1 MKVILT
7 EDVKGQGK
15 KGQMVNVSD
24 GYARNFLLAK
34 GLAVEATATNV
45 NVMKTRQAAEA
56 ARKAKEL
63 AEAKELAAQ
72 LSKVTLTIRVKAG
85 ENGKLFGAVSNKDV
99 ADELKKQYKFDVD
112 KKKLVLREMIKS
124 LGTYE
129 VQAKL
134 YNEVSAKFNVVVA
147 EA

>member
-7 EDVKGQGK
+7 QDVKGQGK
-15 KGQMVNVSD
+15 KGQMIEVSD
-24 GYARNFLLAK
+24 GYGRNFLLAK
-34 GLAVEATATNV
+34 GLAVEANASNV
-45 NVMKTRQAAEA
+45 NVMKTKQAAEE

-63 AEAKELAAQ
+63 AEAKALATQ
-72 LSKVTLTIRVKAG
+72 LSKITLTIRVKAG
-85 ENGKLFGAVSNKDV
+85 ENGKLFGAVSTKDIS
-99 ADELKKQYKFDVD
+99 DELKKQYQFDVD

-134 YNEVSAKFNVVVA
+134 YSEVSAKFNVIVA

>member
-15 KGQMVNVSD
+15 KGQMIEVSD
-24 GYARNFLLAK
+24 GYGRNFLLAR
-34 GLAVEATATNV
+34 GLAVEANASNV
-45 NVMKTRQAAEA
+45 NVMKTKQAAEA

-63 AEAKELAAQ
+63 AEAKALAAELA
-72 LSKVTLTIRVKAG
+72 KVNLTIRVKAG
-85 ENGKLFGAVSNKDV
+85 ENGKLFGAVSTKDI
-99 ADELKKQYKFDVD
+99 ADELKKQYKYDVD

-134 YNEVSAKFNVVVA
+134 YSEVSAKFNVIVA

>member
-7 EDVKGQGK
+7 QDVKGQGK
-15 KGQMVNVSD
+15 KGQMIEVSD
-24 GYARNFLLAK
+24 GYGRNFLLAK
-34 GLAVEATATNV
+34 GLAVEANASNV
-45 NVMKTRQAAEA
+45 NVMKTKQAAED

-63 AEAKELAAQ
+63 AEAKALAAQ
-72 LSKVTLTIRVKAG
+72 LAKITLTIRVKSG
-85 ENGKLFGAVSNKDV
+85 ENGKLFGAVSTKDI
-99 ADELKKQYKFDVD
+99 ADELKKQYQFDVD

-134 YNEVSAKFNVVVA
+134 YSEVSAKFNVIVA

>member
-7 EDVKGQGK
+7 QDVKGQGK
-15 KGQMVNVSD
+15 KGQMVDVSD

-34 GLAVEATATNV
+34 GLAVEANATNV

-72 LSKVTLTIRVKAG
+72 LAKVNLTIRVKAG
-85 ENGKLFGAVSNKDV
+85 ENGKLFGAVSNKDI
-99 ADELKKQYKFDVD
+99 ADELKKQYQFDVD

-134 YNEVSAKFNVVVA
+134 YNEVSAKFNVNVT

>member
-7 EDVKGQGK
+7 QDVKGQGK
-15 KGQMVNVSD
+15 KGQMIDFCD
-24 GYARNFLLAK
+24 GYGRNFLLAK
-34 GLAVEATATNV
+34 GLAVEANASNV
-45 NVMKTRQAAEA
+45 NVMKTKQAAED

-63 AEAKELAAQ
+63 AEAKALAAQ
-72 LSKVTLTIRVKAG
+72 LAKITLTIRVKSG
-85 ENGKLFGAVSNKDV
+85 ENGKLFGAVSTKDI
-99 ADELKKQYKFDVD
+99 ADELKKQYQFDVD

-134 YNEVSAKFNVVVA
+134 YSEVSAKFNVIVA

>member
-15 KGQMVNVSD
+15 KGQMIEVSD
-24 GYARNFLLAK
+24 GYGRNFLLAK
-34 GLAVEATATNV
+34 GLAVEANASNV
-45 NVMKTRQAAEA
+45 NVMKTKQAAEA

-63 AEAKELAAQ
+63 AEAKALATELA
-72 LSKVTLTIRVKAG
+72 KVNLTIRVKSG
-85 ENGKLFGAVSNKDV
+85 ENGKLFGAVSTKDI
-99 ADELKKQYKFDVD
+99 ADELKKQYKYDVD

-134 YNEVSAKFNVVVA
+134 YSEVSAKFNVIVA

>member
-15 KGQMVNVSD
+15 KGQMIEVSD
-24 GYARNFLLAK
+24 GYGRNFLLAK
-34 GLAVEATATNV
+34 GLAVEANASNV
-45 NVMKTRQAAEA
+45 NVMKTKQAAEA

-63 AEAKELAAQ
+63 AEAKALATELA
-72 LSKVTLTIRVKAG
+72 KVNLTIRVKAG
-85 ENGKLFGAVSNKDV
+85 ENGKLFGAVSTKDI
-99 ADELKKQYKFDVD
+99 ADELKKQYKYDVD

-134 YNEVSAKFNVVVA
+134 YSEVSAKFNVIVA

>member
-7 EDVKGQGK
+7 QDVKGQGK
-15 KGQMVNVSD
+15 KGQMIDVSD
-24 GYARNFLLAK
+24 GYGRNFLLAK
-34 GLAVEATATNV
+34 GLAVEANASNV
-45 NVMKTRQAAEA
+45 NVMKTKQAAEE

-63 AEAKELAAQ
+63 AEAKALAAELA
-72 LSKVTLTIRVKAG
+72 KVNLTIRVKAG
-85 ENGKLFGAVSNKDV
+85 ENGKLFGAVSTKDI
-99 ADELKKQYKFDVD
+99 ADELKKQYHYDVD
-112 KKKLVLREMIKS
+112 KKKMVLREMIKS

-134 YNEVSAKFNVVVA
+134 YSEVSAKFNVIVA

>member
-7 EDVKGQGK
+7 QDVKGQGK
-15 KGQMVNVSD
+15 KGQMIDVSD
-24 GYARNFLLAK
+24 GYGRNFLLAK
-34 GLAVEATATNV
+34 GLAVEANASNV
-45 NVMKTRQAAEA
+45 NVMKTKQAAEA
-56 ARKAKEL
+56 AKKAKEL
-63 AEAKELAAQ
+63 AEAKALAVELA
-72 LSKVTLTIRVKAG
+72 KVNLTIRVKAG
-85 ENGKLFGAVSNKDV
+85 ENGKLFGAVSTKDI
-99 ADELKKQYKFDVD
+99 ADELKKQYKYDVD

-134 YNEVSAKFNVVVA
+134 YSEVSAKFNVIVA